1 MIIKKVDISQIDFVY
16 KKYNHSLYDSI
27 MRIGFSFPIHVIEE
41 NERYQ
46 CIDGHKRLSVLSDI
60 LHAFPDYK
68 RGGEVC
74 ILIKNSGD
82 ERSNDCWRGR
92 NTH

>member
-1 MIIKKVDISQIDFVY
+1 M
-16 KKYNHSLYDSI
+16 
-27 MRIGFSFPIHVIEE
+27 IEE

-74 ILIKNSGD
+74 ILINYQIS
-82 ERSNDCWRGR
+82 W
-92 NTH
+92 